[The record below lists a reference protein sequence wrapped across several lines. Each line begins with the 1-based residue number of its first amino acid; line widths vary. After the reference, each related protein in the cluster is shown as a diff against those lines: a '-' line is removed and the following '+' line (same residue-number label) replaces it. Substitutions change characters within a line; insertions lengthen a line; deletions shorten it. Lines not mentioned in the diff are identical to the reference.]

1 MYNIFEF
8 EKKPSNYVLFKKG
21 LTKNTEKKV
30 LRDKKD
36 AGCKPHV

>member
-8 EKKPSNYVLFKKG
+8 EKNPSNYVLLKKG

-30 LRDKKD
+30 LRDKKMLD
-36 AGCKPHV
+36 VRPHV